1 MARRRA
7 TGISTSSISQKDL
20 VREGLGNSIRTKPK
34 PKPKPKPKSK
44 PKPKPKPKPNPNSN
58 YPNPKSYP
66 KKKRLKKKVRTFGI
80 RTTKQYK
87 TLGFS
92 CDNPTDRANQ
102 SA

>member
-34 PKPKPKPKSK
+34 PKPKPKLKS
-44 PKPKPKPKPNPNSN
+44 KPNPNSN

-66 KKKRLKKKVRTFGI
+66 KKSDLKKVRTSGI